1 MPRLK
6 HRLDRTIDHLR
17 RYQHILTVLMK
28 YGFGEV
34 ADTLRRKLTARAGRV
49 ARVQLVAPKRSRPER
64 MRLALEELG
73 PTFIKFGQLL
83 STRPDLVPLEY
94 VEELQ
99 HLQDRVA
106 PEPFKEIRAEVET
119 QLGGRLAE
127 LFRRFEPKPIAAGS
141 IAQVHAAV
149 TREGDRVAVKVRRPG
164 ITETLRTECEIL
176 EDVAGVIKA
185 TLSGAELVDPV
196 HIVREFTRA
205 VRKEVD
211 LANEL
216 RNLQQ
221 FARNFADDPTVHVP
235 KAYGDYCSEGV
246 LTMEY
251 IDGVSPRDAEA
262 MAKAKLDSK
271 IIARRGANFVLRQ
284 IFEFGLFHT
293 DPHPGNL
300 FVLPGNVVV
309 PLDFGQVA
317 HLSPTQQRY
326 LGENVLA
333 IVEKDASRLMQAFQ
347 QQELLGEQTDVDELA
362 RDIQEMLD
370 VYHGLPLKEIPFR
383 RMAAQMFDL
392 IRRHR
397 LRAPAEFTLMLKS
410 LMTIETL
417 AATLDGEFQIIE
429 ALKPYARRLLAE
441 PIEPSRMLRSA
452 RRAVLDAAELAWR
465 LPGDLNMILSKLRC
479 GQFQVHVQHEH
490 LENLVRTMGR
500 SSNRIS
506 FALVIAGLLVGSSM
520 LVTRE
525 GQVLGMLRFQSLGI
539 LGYVVAAVMGMWLLI
554 SIIRG
559 K

>member
-1 MPRLK
+1 
-6 HRLDRTIDHLR
+6 
-17 RYQHILTVLMK
+17 MK